1 VANRGAVDT
10 PMLQSALGEVK
21 QAFAHIQ
28 EPSWMEWGS
37 LILALPPQNVANDHE
52 SQDRVQKE
60 AELLTKLIDGAISQ
74 SEYEQQIGESG
85 KDVAGE
91 RSDSSAVEFVAPGSA
106 DRDGSQAE
114 GQSEGVSLGQ
124 ESATARPTPR
134 SKRKANDSPIRD
146 TTASASSILIK
157 KKLPMAVMTPTYVA
171 EMRTRTVKS
180 SAKSSAKSGDDVEDY
195 PAPVGRVCGLALH
208 DRPSF

>member
-1 VANRGAVDT
+1 VANCGAVDT

-21 QAFAHIQ
+21 QVFAHIQ

-37 LILALPPQNVANDHE
+37 LILASPQYVANDHE
-52 SQDRVQKE
+52 SQDQVQKE

-74 SEYEQQIGESG
+74 SEYEQQIGKSG

-91 RSDSSAVEFVAPGSA
+91 RSDSSAVEFVAPVGA
-106 DRDGSQAE
+106 DRDGSRAE

-124 ESATARPTPR
+124 ESATVRPTPQ

-146 TTASASSILIK
+146 TTASASMIHIK

-171 EMRTRTVKS
+171 EMRT
-180 SAKSSAKSGDDVEDY
+180 
-195 PAPVGRVCGLALH
+195 
-208 DRPSF
+208 